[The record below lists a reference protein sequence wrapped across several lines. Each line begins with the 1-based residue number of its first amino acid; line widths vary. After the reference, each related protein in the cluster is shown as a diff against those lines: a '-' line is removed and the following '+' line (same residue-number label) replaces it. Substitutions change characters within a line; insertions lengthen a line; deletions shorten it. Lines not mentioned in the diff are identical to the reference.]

1 MSSATSIAGMLSE
14 INATVNFN
22 SPSPVLVG
30 ILPAGA
36 VIHTVNVAALTAF
49 STAGTVIAVG
59 TSAAPGSIASGAAVT
74 SVGRISPPWN
84 VTWSTPNPNADT
96 PIYATPSTTTST
108 SGSARVGVTF
118 ISAAA

>member
-1 MSSATSIAGMLSE
+1 MSNATSIAGMLSE

-36 VIHTVNVAALTAF
+36 VVHTMDV
-49 STAGTVIAVG
+49 STLAPFAVSGAVSVG
-59 TSAAPGSIASGAAVT
+59 TSASPGSLATGVAVT
-74 SVGRISPPWN
+74 AVGRITPAWN
-84 VTWSTPNPNADT
+84 ASWSTPNPNADT
-96 PIYATPSTTTST
+96 PIYATSSIPGST

-118 ISAAA
+118 ISTAG

>member
-36 VIHTVNVAALTAF
+36 VVHTLNVSTLTPF
-49 STAGTVIAVG
+49 STSGTAIAVG
-59 TSAAPGSIASGAAVT
+59 TSAASGSIASGVAVT

-84 VTWSTPNPNADT
+84 ASWSTPNPNADT
-96 PIYATPSTTTST
+96 PIYATPTTSSST

-118 ISAAA
+118 ISAAG

>member
-36 VIHTVNVAALTAF
+36 VVHTLNVSTLTPF
-49 STAGTVIAVG
+49 STAGTVMAIG
-59 TSAAPGSIASGAAVT
+59 TAAASGSLATGVAVT
-74 SVGRISPPWN
+74 SVGRITPAWN
-84 VTWSTPNPNADT
+84 ASWSTPNPNADT

-118 ISAAA
+118 ISAAG